1 MTCFAPVDPKPL
13 GFVSAAYLVG
23 FVVVV
28 VVVAIVIVVGFGSSS
43 MVMCSHLECCL
54 CRLNCLS
61 MKT

>member
-23 FVVVV
+23 FVVV

-54 CRLNCLS
+54 CKLSCLS
-61 MKT
+61 MTT

>member
-1 MTCFAPVDPKPL
+1 MTCFAQVDPKPL

-23 FVVVV
+23 FVV

-54 CRLNCLS
+54 YRLSCLS